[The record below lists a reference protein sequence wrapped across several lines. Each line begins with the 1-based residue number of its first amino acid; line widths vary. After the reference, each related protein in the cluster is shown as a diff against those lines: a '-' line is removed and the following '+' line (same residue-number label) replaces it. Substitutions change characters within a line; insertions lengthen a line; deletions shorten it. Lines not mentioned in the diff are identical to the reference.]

1 MVSVAVALL
10 LAGVGSVTPA
20 GAATLATLTILPL
33 APAVPVTL
41 KVTLPPLGNVGITMP
56 APCIRATVVLPAS
69 GHVAPPAALPQVTP
83 VTVRLATAGS
93 VKMAPSEAAGPALV
107 TTMV

>member
-1 MVSVAVALL
+1 MF
-10 LAGVGSVTPA
+10 AGVGSVTPA
-20 GAATLATLTILPL
+20 GAATLATLLMLPV

-41 KVTLPPLGNVGITMP
+41 KVTLPPLGKVGMVMP
-56 APCIRATVVLPAS
+56 APCMAARVTLAGA
-69 GHVAPPAALPQVTP
+69 GHAAPPVTLPQVTA

-93 VKMAPSEAAGPALV
+93 VKIAPSALAGPPLL